1 MACARGGVVGGFLG
15 LTFWVLVSVRRICT
29 SVEGDGDGYDG
40 QADCGSPEIVE
51 GFLCRFRLGLGFPD
65 LVVDG

>member
-1 MACARGGVVGGFLG
+1 MNQRHILFDTDKTA
-15 LTFWVLVSVRRICT
+15 LTDDQ
-29 SVEGDGDGYDG
+29 GNAP
-40 QADCGSPEIVE
+40 QKAACGSPEIVE